1 VEIERGKRL
10 SVGPAVTQQ
19 VQSPV
24 ADMHSLNFIAKM
36 RECSRID
43 EENEKIISKLTHVP
57 STVLNQTEIHEH
69 VEKSKKFLQM
79 ISRKGKVPAEQLTK
93 LRDLFLR
100 KQFPKVS
107 SKLDLTTGGDESQ
120 LKKASLDLPIQ
131 QSKDTT
137 NASTVLEED
146 SRVLPAIEDK
156 KQQKKMA

>member
-1 VEIERGKRL
+1 MEIERGKRL